1 MENMRNQI
9 TFEAVFNRATF
20 DEDRVELHFKK
31 QDAAAD
37 ILDLYSKFVIARV
50 GTRTRSCDLRL
61 HLMKEI
67 SGMLTSLKSEA
78 THPAVSPE
86 TTSESSSELFSEE
99 SSSSGT
105 EAVDMVDSFL
115 A

>member
-1 MENMRNQI
+1 
-9 TFEAVFNRATF
+9 
-20 DEDRVELHFKK
+20 
-31 QDAAAD
+31 
-37 ILDLYSKFVIARV
+37 
-50 GTRTRSCDLRL
+50 
-61 HLMKEI
+61 
-67 SGMLTSLKSEA
+67 MLTSLESEA

>member
-1 MENMRNQI
+1 MENMSNRI
-9 TFEAVFNRATF
+9 TFEAVFHRVTF
-20 DEDRVELHFKK
+20 EEDPVELHFKK
-31 QDAAAD
+31 QDAAD

-67 SGMLTSLKSEA
+67 SGMPTSLNRE
-78 THPAVSPE
+78 TTRPAVYPE
-86 TTSESSSELFSEE
+86 TTSESSRESFSES